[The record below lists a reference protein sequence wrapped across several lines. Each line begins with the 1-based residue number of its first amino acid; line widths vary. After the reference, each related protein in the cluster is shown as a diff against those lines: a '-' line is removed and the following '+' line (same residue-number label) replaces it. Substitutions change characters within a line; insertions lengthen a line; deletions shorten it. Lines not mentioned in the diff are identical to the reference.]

1 MNQFNLF
8 RVGDGRTIPFS
19 DGIYVS
25 ILAQS
30 LLSASSIVYAV
41 WAAWR
46 MNITAIN
53 VFKIE
58 ILCKIKRCIK

>member
-41 WAAWR
+41 WAA
-46 MNITAIN
+46 
-53 VFKIE
+53 
-58 ILCKIKRCIK
+58 